1 LNYLIDTHSHIYAEE
16 FDADRDEAIRRARE
30 AGVER
35 LLLPAIDSESHGRL
49 FDTVRRYPD
58 HCTPMMGLHPTS
70 INDNPRWREELAL
83 VERYLCSPPEGVG
96 RFCAVGE
103 IGLDYYWDD
112 RFKAEQLEAFTKQC
126 RLAATYDLPVAIH
139 TRAAWKDMCRTVET
153 ETKAAREKGL
163 RLRGVFHA
171 FAEDAD
177 TYRQLKEC
185 GDFLFGVGGVVTFKR
200 SAIAG
205 LLPEIGIERAV
216 LETDAPYLTPV
227 PFRGKRNESAY
238 VRYVCAKVA
247 ELCSTDE
254 RRVEEATERN
264 VRAMF
269 GDSIFC

>member
-1 LNYLIDTHSHIYAEE
+1 MLIDTHSHIYDEV
-16 FDADRDEAIRRARE
+16 FDSDRDAVVARARE
-30 AGVER
+30 AGVGR
-35 LLLPAIDSESHGRL
+35 ILLPAVDGHSYGAMFE
-49 FDTVRRYPD
+49 TARRYVPPD
-58 HCTPMMGLHPTS
+58 GIRFC
-70 INDNPRWREELAL
+70 
-83 VERYLCSPPEGVG
+83 GVG
-96 RFCAVGE
+96 EV
-103 IGLDYYWDD
+103 GLDLYWSRDFAD
-112 RFKAEQLEAFTKQC
+112 EQLEALRFQIE
-126 RLAATYDLPVAIH
+126 LALRYGLPLVIH
-139 TRAAWKDMCRTVET
+139 TRDAWDEMCGVLEEYR
-153 ETKAAREKGL
+153 G
-163 RLRGVFHA
+163 RGVRGVMHSFCGTREH
-171 FAEDAD
+171 
-177 TYRQLKEC
+177 YRRILGC

-247 ELCSTDE
+247 ELCGTDE